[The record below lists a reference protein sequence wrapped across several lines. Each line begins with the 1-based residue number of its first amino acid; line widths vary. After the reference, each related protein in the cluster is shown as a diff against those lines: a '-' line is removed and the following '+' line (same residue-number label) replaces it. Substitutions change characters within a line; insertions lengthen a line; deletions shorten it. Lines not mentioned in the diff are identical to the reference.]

1 MVGLSAPG
9 RGGLAFVAG
18 PDSYDACMG
27 TRELEGI
34 AGPLYAL
41 PYGEFV
47 AARTAAAKDVSAIG
61 LTSAEQRALAAEV
74 RALPKPSV
82 AAWAV
87 NMLAAHSPEILR
99 ELAGLG
105 TSMQAAQDAL
115 DAAALRR
122 LAQER
127 RQLLA
132 GAVKTAHALA
142 AQQGR
147 AISASVATEVEQT
160 LRAATADPG
169 AAAAVQSGCLLRAL
183 SADGVD
189 VVDLAG
195 AVAVPGSH
203 AAAVTAT
210 GTGSARE
217 TATVRGTEPAAGA
230 RAGEPAARAADRGKA
245 AGGKSTE
252 QPRLRAV
259 GQARVAPT
267 PSAVERARAGL
278 EGAEE
283 AAAEA
288 DEEARRA
295 AAELAAATAESTRLA
310 DEARELRRRLDVA
323 ETELKGARKR
333 HELAA
338 ALAQQTAR
346 AADRQRRKEV
356 LARERVLRLG
366 NTPEG

>member
-1 MVGLSAPG
+1 
-9 RGGLAFVAG
+9 
-18 PDSYDACMG
+18 MG
-27 TRELEGI
+27 TRELEDI

-47 AARTAAAKDVSAIG
+47 VARTAAAKDLSAIG
-61 LTSAEQRALAAEV
+61 LTAAEQRALAAEV

-105 TSMQAAQDAL
+105 TEMQAAQDAL

-122 LAQER
+122 LAQQR

-142 AQQGR
+142 AEQGR

-210 GTGSARE
+210 GIARE
-217 TATVRGTEPAAGA
+217 TADGGTADGGTTGTHAS
-230 RAGEPAARAADRGKA
+230 EPAARAADRGEA
-245 AGGKSTE
+245 AGGKSME

-259 GQARVAPT
+259 GHARVTPT

-278 EGAEE
+278 EAAEE

-288 DEEARRA
+288 DGEALRA
-295 AAELAAATAESTRLA
+295 AAELAEARAESTRLA

>member
-1 MVGLSAPG
+1 
-9 RGGLAFVAG
+9 
-18 PDSYDACMG
+18 MG
-27 TRELEGI
+27 SRELAGI

-47 AARTAAAKDVSAIG
+47 AARTAAAKDVSSAG
-61 LTSAEQRALAAEV
+61 VTAAEQRALAAAV

-99 ELAGLG
+99 ELAALG

-115 DAAALRR
+115 DAADLRR
-122 LAQER
+122 LAQQR

-132 GAVKTAHALA
+132 STVKAAQALA
-142 AQQGR
+142 ARHGR
-147 AISASVATEVEQT
+147 AISAAVATEVEQT

-189 VVDLAG
+189 LAG

-203 AAAVTAT
+203 AASVP
-210 GTGSARE
+210 GTGAAPG
-217 TATVRGTEPAAGA
+217 TASVHRSEPATAAGGTEPA
-230 RAGEPAARAADRGKA
+230 DRTAQRGGT
-245 AGGKSTE
+245 AGGKPTTE

-259 GQARVAPT
+259 GTARMTPT
-267 PSAVERARAGL
+267 PSAVERARTAL
-278 EGAEE
+278 EAAEV

-288 DEEARRA
+288 DEEAGRA
-295 AAELAAATAESTRLA
+295 AAELAEATAETSRLA
-310 DEARELRRRLDVA
+310 DEVRELRRRLDAA
-323 ETELKGARKR
+323 EAGLKTARKD
-333 HELAA
+333 HELAS

-366 NTPEG
+366 NTPEE

>member
-1 MVGLSAPG
+1 
-9 RGGLAFVAG
+9 
-18 PDSYDACMG
+18 MG

-47 AARTAAAKDVSAIG
+47 AARTAAAKDLSTVG
-61 LTSAEQRALAAEV
+61 LTAAEQRALAADV

-87 NMLAAHSPEILR
+87 NILAVHNPEILR

-115 DAAALRR
+115 DAADLRR

-127 RQLLA
+127 RQRLA
-132 GAVKTAHALA
+132 GAVKTAQALA
-142 AQQGR
+142 AEQGR
-147 AISASVATEVEQT
+147 AISAAVATEVEQT

-169 AAAAVQSGCLLRAL
+169 AAAAVQSGWLLRAL

-203 AAAVTAT
+203 APTVAGTAT
-210 GTGSARE
+210 VRGTA
-217 TATVRGTEPAAGA
+217 AVRGTEPAAGA
-230 RAGEPAARAADRGKA
+230 RGTEPASRTARGSTSAGKPP
-245 AGGKSTE
+245 E

-259 GQARVAPT
+259 GKARTAPT

-278 EGAEE
+278 EAAEE

-295 AAELAAATAESTRLA
+295 AAELAEAAAETTRLT
-310 DEARELRRRLDVA
+310 DEARDLRRRLDAA
-323 ETELKGARKR
+323 ETGLKGARKR
-333 HELAA
+333 AELAA

-346 AADRQRRKEV
+346 AADRERRKEV

-366 NTPEG
+366 NTPEE

>member
-1 MVGLSAPG
+1 M
-9 RGGLAFVAG
+9 AG
-18 PDSYDACMG
+18 PDSYDSCMG

-41 PYGEFV
+41 PYGDFV
-47 AARTAAAKDVSAIG
+47 AARTAAAKDVG
-61 LTSAEQRALAAEV
+61 TVDLTAAEQRALAADV

-115 DAAALRR
+115 DAADLRR

-132 GAVKTAHALA
+132 GAVKTAQALA
-142 AQQGR
+142 AEQGR
-147 AISASVATEVEQT
+147 AISAAVATEVEQT
-160 LRAATADPG
+160 LRAATADRG
-169 AAAAVQSGCLLRAL
+169 AAAAVQSGWLLRAL

-203 AAAVTAT
+203 APAVT
-210 GTGSARE
+210 GTGAARKTATVRGAE
-217 TATVRGTEPAAGA
+217 PGATVRGTEAAATVRGTEPASRTAPDGT
-230 RAGEPAARAADRGKA
+230 G
-245 AGGKSTE
+245 GGKSPE

-259 GQARVAPT
+259 GKARGTPT

-278 EGAEE
+278 EAAEE
-283 AAAEA
+283 AAAGA

-295 AAELAAATAESTRLA
+295 AAELAEATAETARLA
-310 DEARELRRRLDVA
+310 DEARALRRRLDAA
-323 ETELKGARKR
+323 ETGLKGARKR
-333 HELAA
+333 AELAA

-346 AADRQRRKEV
+346 AADRERRKEV

-366 NTPEG
+366 NTPEE

>member
-1 MVGLSAPG
+1 
-9 RGGLAFVAG
+9 
-18 PDSYDACMG
+18 MG

-47 AARTAAAKDVSAIG
+47 AARTAAAKDVSTVG
-61 LTSAEQRALAAEV
+61 LTAAEQRALAADV

-87 NMLAAHSPEILR
+87 NMLAAHNPEILR

-115 DAAALRR
+115 DAADLRR

-132 GAVKTAHALA
+132 GAVKTAQALA
-142 AQQGR
+142 AEQGR
-147 AISASVATEVEQT
+147 GISAAVATEVEQT

-169 AAAAVQSGCLLRAL
+169 AAAAVQSGWLLRAL

-203 AAAVTAT
+203 APTAT
-210 GTGSARE
+210 RAGTARG
-217 TATVRGTEPAAGA
+217 TATVRGAEPTAGA
-230 RAGEPAARAADRGKA
+230 RGAEGASRAEASRTARGGTS
-245 AGGKSTE
+245 GGKPPE

-259 GQARVAPT
+259 GKARMAAT

-278 EGAEE
+278 EAAEE

-295 AAELAAATAESTRLA
+295 AAELAEATAETTRLA
-310 DEARELRRRLDVA
+310 DEARDLRRRLDA
-323 ETELKGARKR
+323 TETGLKGARKR
-333 HELAA
+333 AELAA

-346 AADRQRRKEV
+346 AADRERRKEV

-366 NTPEG
+366 NTPEE

>member
-1 MVGLSAPG
+1 
-9 RGGLAFVAG
+9 
-18 PDSYDACMG
+18 MG

-47 AARTAAAKDVSAIG
+47 AARTAAAKDVSSAG
-61 LTSAEQRALAAEV
+61 LTAAEQRALAAEV

-87 NMLAAHSPEILR
+87 NMLAVHSPAILT
-99 ELAGLG
+99 ELSGLG

-115 DAAALRR
+115 DAADLRR

-132 GAVKTAHALA
+132 GAVKRAHAVA
-142 AQQGR
+142 AEQGR
-147 AISASVATEVEQT
+147 PLSAAVATEVEQT

-169 AAAAVQSGCLLRAL
+169 AAAAVQSGRLLRAL

-195 AVAVPGSH
+195 AVAVPESH
-203 AAAVTAT
+203 AAAGT
-210 GTGSARE
+210 GTGTARG
-217 TATVRGTEPAAGA
+217 TATLRGTRPATAARGAEPPA
-230 RAGEPAARAADRGKA
+230 RAEREARTPGGSLGD
-245 AGGKSTE
+245 GKSPE

-259 GQARVAPT
+259 GKVHVAPT

-278 EGAEE
+278 EAAEE
-283 AAAEA
+283 AAAKA

-295 AAELAAATAESTRLA
+295 AAELAEATAETSRLV
-310 DEARELRRRLDVA
+310 DEARDLRRRLDAA
-323 ETELKGARKR
+323 EAGLKGARKR
-333 HELAA
+333 SELAA

-346 AADRQRRKEV
+346 AADRERRKEV
-356 LARERVLRLG
+356 LARERLLRLG
-366 NTPEG
+366 NTPEV

>member
-1 MVGLSAPG
+1 
-9 RGGLAFVAG
+9 
-18 PDSYDACMG
+18 MG

-34 AGPLYAL
+34 ARPLYAL
-41 PYGEFV
+41 PYSEFV
-47 AARTAAAKDVSAIG
+47 AARTAAAKDVSAFG
-61 LTSAEQRALAAEV
+61 LTAAGQRALAAEV

-115 DAAALRR
+115 DATDLRR
-122 LAQER
+122 LSQQR

-147 AISASVATEVEQT
+147 AISAAVATEVEQT

-203 AAAVTAT
+203 ATAVTGP
-210 GTGSARE
+210 GTGWGTP
-217 TATVRGTEPAAGA
+217 TARGTEPAPGA
-230 RAGEPAARAADRGKA
+230 RGTEAEARAAHREG
-245 AGGKSTE
+245 AGEISPE

-259 GQARVAPT
+259 GKARATPT
-267 PSAVERARAGL
+267 PSAVERARTGL
-278 EGAEE
+278 EAAEE

-288 DEEARRA
+288 DGEARSA
-295 AAELAAATAESTRLA
+295 ATELAEATAETTRLA
-310 DEARELRRRLDVA
+310 DEARELRRRLDAVEA
-323 ETELKGARKR
+323 ELKGARKR

-338 ALAQQTAR
+338 ALAQQTSR

>member
-1 MVGLSAPG
+1 
-9 RGGLAFVAG
+9 
-18 PDSYDACMG
+18 MG
-27 TRELEGI
+27 SRELAGI

-47 AARTAAAKDVSAIG
+47 AARTAAAKDVS
-61 LTSAEQRALAAEV
+61 SAGVTAAGQRALAAAV

-87 NMLAAHSPEILR
+87 NILAAHSPESLR
-99 ELAGLG
+99 ELAALG

-115 DAAALRR
+115 DAADLRR
-122 LAQER
+122 LAQQR

-132 GAVKTAHALA
+132 STVREAQALA
-142 AQQGR
+142 ARHGR
-147 AISASVATEVEQT
+147 AISAAVATEVEQT

-203 AAAVTAT
+203 AVTVP
-210 GTGSARE
+210 GTGAASG
-217 TATVRGTEPAAGA
+217 TASVRGTEPAPG
-230 RAGEPAARAADRGKA
+230 GTEPADRPAERGGT
-245 AGGKSTE
+245 AGGKPTTE

-259 GQARVAPT
+259 GTARLTAT
-267 PSAVERARAGL
+267 PSAVERARAAL
-278 EGAEE
+278 EAAEV

-288 DEEARRA
+288 DEEAGRA
-295 AAELAAATAESTRLA
+295 AAELAEVTAETSRLA
-310 DEARELRRRLDVA
+310 DEVRELRRRLDAA
-323 ETELKGARKR
+323 EAGLKTARKD
-333 HELAA
+333 HELAS

-366 NTPEG
+366 NTPEE

>member
-1 MVGLSAPG
+1 MPTGAT
-9 RGGLAFVAG
+9 
-18 PDSYDACMG
+18 DSYDSCMG
-27 TRELEGI
+27 TRELAGI

-41 PYGEFV
+41 PYGDFV
-47 AARTAAAKDVSAIG
+47 AARTAAAKDVGS
-61 LTSAEQRALAAEV
+61 LDVSAEDQRALAAEV

-87 NMLAAHSPEILR
+87 NMLAVHSPETLR

-105 TSMQAAQDAL
+105 TSMQAAQAAL
-115 DAAALRR
+115 DAAALRL
-122 LAQER
+122 LAQQR
-127 RQLLA
+127 RELLA
-132 GAVKTAHALA
+132 AAVKTAHALA

-147 AISASVATEVEQT
+147 AISATVAGEVEQT

-195 AVAVPGSH
+195 AVAVPGSQ
-203 AAAVTAT
+203 AAGGSGAGAVRGPADGGAT
-210 GTGSARE
+210 G
-217 TATVRGTEPAAGA
+217 VRGA
-230 RAGEPAARAADRGKA
+230 EPAARPADRGDT
-245 AGGKSTE
+245 AGGKPSPE

-259 GQARVAPT
+259 GKTQVTPT

-278 EGAEE
+278 EAAEE
-283 AAAEA
+283 ASAEA
-288 DEEARRA
+288 DDEARRA
-295 AAELAAATAESTRLA
+295 AAELAEATEESTRLA
-310 DEARELRRRLDVA
+310 DEVRELRRRLDTA
-323 ETELKGARKR
+323 EAELRGARKR

-338 ALAQQTAR
+338 ALAQQTSR
-346 AADRQRRKEV
+346 AADRQRRKED

-366 NTPEG
+366 NTPEE

>member
-1 MVGLSAPG
+1 
-9 RGGLAFVAG
+9 
-18 PDSYDACMG
+18 MG
-27 TRELEGI
+27 SRELAGI

-47 AARTAAAKDVSAIG
+47 AARTAAAKDVSSAG
-61 LTSAEQRALAAEV
+61 VTAAEQRALAAAV

-99 ELAGLG
+99 ELAALG

-115 DAAALRR
+115 DAADLRR
-122 LAQER
+122 LAQQR

-132 GAVKTAHALA
+132 STVKAAQALA
-142 AQQGR
+142 ARHGR
-147 AISASVATEVEQT
+147 AISAAVATEVEQT

-203 AAAVTAT
+203 AASVP
-210 GTGSARE
+210 GTGAAPG
-217 TATVRGTEPAAGA
+217 TASVRGTEPA
-230 RAGEPAARAADRGKA
+230 DRTAQRGGTASGKPTT
-245 AGGKSTE
+245 G

-259 GQARVAPT
+259 GTARMTPT
-267 PSAVERARAGL
+267 PSAVERARTAL
-278 EGAEE
+278 EAAEV

-288 DEEARRA
+288 DEEAGRA
-295 AAELAAATAESTRLA
+295 AAELAEATAETSRLA
-310 DEARELRRRLDVA
+310 DEVRELRRRLDAA
-323 ETELKGARKR
+323 EAGLKTARKD
-333 HELAA
+333 HELAS

-366 NTPEG
+366 NTPEE

>member
-1 MVGLSAPG
+1 
-9 RGGLAFVAG
+9 
-18 PDSYDACMG
+18 MG
-27 TRELEGI
+27 TRGLEAI

-47 AARTAAAKDVSAIG
+47 AARTAAAKDVSTGG
-61 LTSAEQRALAAEV
+61 LTAAEQRALAAEV

-122 LAQER
+122 LAQQR

-147 AISASVATEVEQT
+147 AISAAVATEVEQT

-195 AVAVPGSH
+195 AVAVPGSK
-203 AAAVTAT
+203 AAGVT
-210 GTGSARE
+210 GTARG
-217 TATVRGTEPAAGA
+217 TADGGTEPATGA
-230 RAGEPAARAADRGKA
+230 RGTDPAARAAHRGEA
-245 AGGKSTE
+245 GGGKSTE

-259 GQARVAPT
+259 GKVQVTPT

-278 EGAEE
+278 EAAEE

-288 DEEARRA
+288 EGEARRA
-295 AAELAAATAESTRLA
+295 AAELAEATAETTRLA
-310 DEARELRRRLDVA
+310 DEARELRQRLDAA
-323 ETELKGARKR
+323 ESELMGARKR

-338 ALAQQTAR
+338 AMAQQSAR
-346 AADRQRRKEV
+346 AADRQRRKED

>member
-1 MVGLSAPG
+1 
-9 RGGLAFVAG
+9 
-18 PDSYDACMG
+18 MG
-27 TRELEGI
+27 SRELAGI

-47 AARTAAAKDVSAIG
+47 AARTTAAKDVSSAG
-61 LTSAEQRALAAEV
+61 VTAAEQRALAAAV

-87 NMLAAHSPEILR
+87 NMLAAHSPDILR
-99 ELAGLG
+99 ELAALG

-115 DAAALRR
+115 DVADLRR
-122 LAQER
+122 LAQQR

-132 GAVKTAHALA
+132 SAVKEAQALA
-142 AQQGR
+142 ARHGR
-147 AISASVATEVEQT
+147 AISAAVATEVEQT

-169 AAAAVQSGCLLRAL
+169 AATAVQSGCLLRAL

-203 AAAVTAT
+203 AATEPGAGAAPGTA
-210 GTGSARE
+210 GVRGAE
-217 TATVRGTEPAAGA
+217 PAPGARGTEPADRTAQHG
-230 RAGEPAARAADRGKA
+230 RTADGKPT
-245 AGGKSTE
+245 TE

-259 GQARVAPT
+259 GTARMTPT
-267 PSAVERARAGL
+267 PSAVERARAAL
-278 EGAEE
+278 EGAEG

-288 DEEARRA
+288 DEEAGRA
-295 AAELAAATAESTRLA
+295 AAELAEATAETTRLA
-310 DEARELRRRLDVA
+310 DEVRELRRRLDAA
-323 ETELKGARKR
+323 EAGLKTARKDQ
-333 HELAA
+333 ELAA

-366 NTPEG
+366 NTPEE

>member
-1 MVGLSAPG
+1 
-9 RGGLAFVAG
+9 
-18 PDSYDACMG
+18 MG

-47 AARTAAAKDVSAIG
+47 AARTAAAKDVSVSG
-61 LTSAEQRALAAEV
+61 LTAAGQRALAAEV

-87 NMLAAHSPEILR
+87 NMLAVHTPGTLQEV
-99 ELAGLG
+99 AGLG
-105 TSMQAAQDAL
+105 TSMQAAQAAL
-115 DAAALRR
+115 DAAALRI
-122 LAQER
+122 LAQQR
-127 RQLLA
+127 RELLA
-132 GAVKTAHALA
+132 AAVKTAHALA

-147 AISASVATEVEQT
+147 AISAAVATEVEQT

-203 AAAVTAT
+203 AAAVTRA
-210 GTGSARE
+210 GTGPGTDAGTARKPDDGG
-217 TATVRGTEPAAGA
+217 TAGRSGAEPPA
-230 RAGEPAARAADRGKA
+230 RAGHPGEA
-245 AGGKSTE
+245 AGGKSPE

-259 GQARVAPT
+259 GKERVTPT

-278 EGAEE
+278 EAAEE

-288 DEEARRA
+288 DDDARRA
-295 AAELAAATAESTRLA
+295 AAELADAGAESARLA
-310 DEARELRRRLDVA
+310 DEVRELRRRLDAA
-323 ETELKGARKR
+323 EAGLKGARKR

-338 ALAQQTAR
+338 AMAQQAAR

-366 NTPEG
+366 NTPEA

>member
-1 MVGLSAPG
+1 
-9 RGGLAFVAG
+9 
-18 PDSYDACMG
+18 MG
-27 TRELEGI
+27 TRELAGI

-41 PYGEFV
+41 PYGDFV
-47 AARTAAAKDVSAIG
+47 AARTAAAKDVGSIGVSA
-61 LTSAEQRALAAEV
+61 AEQRALAAEV

-87 NMLAAHSPEILR
+87 NMLAVHSPGTLQ

-105 TSMQAAQDAL
+105 ASMQAAQAAL
-115 DAAALRR
+115 DAAALRI
-122 LAQER
+122 LAQQR
-127 RQLLA
+127 RELLA
-132 GAVKTAHALA
+132 AAVKTAHALA

-147 AISASVATEVEQT
+147 AISVTVATEVEQT

-203 AAAVTAT
+203 AAAVTRTRT
-210 GTGSARE
+210 GPRTDAG
-217 TATVRGTEPAAGA
+217 TVRKPDDGGTAGRSGAEPAD
-230 RAGEPAARAADRGKA
+230 RAGHRGEA

-259 GQARVAPT
+259 GKTQVTPT
-267 PSAVERARAGL
+267 PSVVERARAGL
-278 EGAEE
+278 ETAEE

-288 DEEARRA
+288 DDDARRA
-295 AAELAAATAESTRLA
+295 AAELADAAAESIRLA
-310 DEARELRRRLDVA
+310 DEVRELRRRLDAA
-323 ETELKGARKR
+323 EAGLKGARKR

-338 ALAQQTAR
+338 AMAQQAAR

-366 NTPEG
+366 NTPEA

>member
-1 MVGLSAPG
+1 M
-9 RGGLAFVAG
+9 AG
-18 PDSYDACMG
+18 PDSYDSCMG

-47 AARTAAAKDVSAIG
+47 AARTAAAKDVAAVG
-61 LTSAEQRALAAEV
+61 LTAAEQRALAAEV

-115 DAAALRR
+115 DAADLRR
-122 LAQER
+122 LAQQR

-132 GAVKTAHALA
+132 GAVKAAHALA
-142 AQQGR
+142 AQHGR
-147 AISASVATEVEQT
+147 AISAGVATEVEQT

-169 AAAAVQSGCLLRAL
+169 AAAAVQSGCLLRTL

-195 AVAVPGSH
+195 AVAVPGSQV
-203 AAAVTAT
+203 AAAL
-210 GTGSARE
+210 GTGA
-217 TATVRGTEPAAGA
+217 ARGTAGGGAPGA
-230 RAGEPAARAADRGKA
+230 RGSEPAARAAHRGEA
-245 AGGKSTE
+245 AGGKSPE

-259 GQARVAPT
+259 GKAHVAPT
-267 PSAVERARAGL
+267 PSAVERARTGL
-278 EGAEE
+278 EAAEE

-288 DEEARRA
+288 AGDARRA
-295 AAELAAATAESTRLA
+295 AAELAEAMAESTRLA
-310 DEARELRRRLDVA
+310 DEARDLRRRLDVVEA
-323 ETELKGARKR
+323 ELKGARKR
-333 HELAA
+333 HEQAA

>member
-1 MVGLSAPG
+1 
-9 RGGLAFVAG
+9 
-18 PDSYDACMG
+18 MG

-41 PYGEFV
+41 PYGDFV
-47 AARTAAAKDVSAIG
+47 AARTAAAKDVGTAG
-61 LTSAEQRALAAEV
+61 LPAAEQRALAAEV

-87 NMLAAHSPEILR
+87 NMLAAHSMETLR
-99 ELAGLG
+99 ELAELG
-105 TSMQAAQDAL
+105 SSMQAAQAAL
-115 DAAALRR
+115 DAAGLRR

-127 RQLLA
+127 RELLGA
-132 GAVKTAHALA
+132 AVKKAHALA

-147 AISASVATEVEQT
+147 AISPAVATEVEQT

-189 VVDLAG
+189 VVDLGG

-203 AAAVTAT
+203 APGGTRTEARMGTAD
-210 GTGSARE
+210 GGAE
-217 TATVRGTEPAAGA
+217 GVR
-230 RAGEPAARAADRGKA
+230 RAEPAARAAHRGAADRGKP
-245 AGGKSTE
+245 STD

-259 GQARVAPT
+259 GKKQVAPP

-278 EGAEE
+278 EAAED

-288 DEEARRA
+288 DAEERRA
-295 AAELAAATAESTRLA
+295 AAELAEATAETTRLA
-310 DEARELRRRLDVA
+310 EETRDLRRRLEAA
-323 ETELKGARKR
+323 EAELKAARKR
-333 HELAA
+333 HELAT
-338 ALAQQTAR
+338 ALAQQAAR
-346 AADRQRRKEV
+346 AADRQRRKED

-366 NTPEG
+366 NTPEA

>member
-1 MVGLSAPG
+1 
-9 RGGLAFVAG
+9 
-18 PDSYDACMG
+18 MG
-27 TRELEGI
+27 SRELAGI

-47 AARTAAAKDVSAIG
+47 AARTAAAKEVSSVGVTA
-61 LTSAEQRALAAEV
+61 AEQRALAAEV

-87 NMLAAHSPEILR
+87 NMLAAHSPELLR

-115 DAAALRR
+115 DAADLRR
-122 LAQER
+122 LAQQR

-132 GAVKTAHALA
+132 GAVKTAQALA
-142 AQQGR
+142 AQHGR
-147 AISASVATEVEQT
+147 AISAAVATEVEQT

-169 AAAAVQSGCLLRAL
+169 AAAAVQSGWLLRTL

-195 AVAVPGSH
+195 AVAVPGSQ
-203 AAAVTAT
+203 APTLT
-210 GTGSARE
+210 GTGSARG
-217 TATVRGTEPAAGA
+217 TATVRGTEPAAGP
-230 RAGEPAARAADRGKA
+230 RGTEPASRVARGSTSEG
-245 AGGKSTE
+245 AGGKPPE

-259 GQARVAPT
+259 GNARMAPT

-278 EGAEE
+278 EAAAE

-295 AAELAAATAESTRLA
+295 AAESAEATAETTRLA
-310 DEARELRRRLDVA
+310 DEARDLRRRLDAA
-323 ETELKGARKR
+323 ETGLKGARKR
-333 HELAA
+333 AELAT

-346 AADRQRRKEV
+346 AADRERRKEV

>member
-1 MVGLSAPG
+1 
-9 RGGLAFVAG
+9 
-18 PDSYDACMG
+18 MG
-27 TRELEGI
+27 SRELAGI

-41 PYGEFV
+41 PYGDFV
-47 AARTAAAKDVSAIG
+47 AARTAAAKDVSSAG
-61 LTSAEQRALAAEV
+61 VTAAEQRALAAAV

-99 ELAGLG
+99 ELAALG

-115 DAAALRR
+115 DAADLRR
-122 LAQER
+122 LAQQR
-127 RQLLA
+127 RQLL
-132 GAVKTAHALA
+132 GSTVKAAQALA
-142 AQQGR
+142 ARHGR
-147 AISASVATEVEQT
+147 AISAAVATEVEQT

-203 AAAVTAT
+203 AATVP
-210 GTGSARE
+210 GTGAAPG
-217 TATVRGTEPAAGA
+217 TASVRGTEPAPGAG
-230 RAGEPAARAADRGKA
+230 GTEPADRTAQRGTT
-245 AGGKSTE
+245 AGGKPTTE

-259 GQARVAPT
+259 GTARMTPT
-267 PSAVERARAGL
+267 PSAVERARAAL
-278 EGAEE
+278 EAAEV

-288 DEEARRA
+288 DEEAGRA
-295 AAELAAATAESTRLA
+295 AAELAEVTAETTLLA
-310 DEARELRRRLDVA
+310 DEVRELRRRLDAA
-323 ETELKGARKR
+323 EAGLKTARKN

-366 NTPEG
+366 NTPEE

>member
-1 MVGLSAPG
+1 MGSPE
-9 RGGLAFVAG
+9 LA
-18 PDSYDACMG
+18 
-27 TRELEGI
+27 GI

-47 AARTAAAKDVSAIG
+47 AARAAAAKEVSASG
-61 LTSAEQRALAAEV
+61 VPAPDQRGLAAEV

-87 NMLAAHSPEILR
+87 NMLAAHRPDILR
-99 ELAGLG
+99 ELARLG
-105 TSMQAAQDAL
+105 ASMQAAQSAL
-115 DAAALRR
+115 DAPALRG

-132 GAVKTAHALA
+132 RAVTAVRGVA
-142 AQQGR
+142 AEQGR
-147 AISASVATEVEQT
+147 PLSAAVAAEVEQT
-160 LRAATADPG
+160 LRAAATDPG
-169 AAAAVQSGCLLRAL
+169 AAAAVLSGRLLRTL

-195 AVAVPGSH
+195 AVAVPEDLAGPGGV
-203 AAAVTAT
+203 AVPDSPAP
-210 GTGSARE
+210 GTD
-217 TATVRGTEPAAGA
+217 A
-230 RAGEPAARAADRGKA
+230 RAGAGTPEGTSGGGSPGIPTAGPAD
-245 AGGKSTE
+245 

-259 GQARVAPT
+259 GTSRTAPA
-267 PSAVERARAGL
+267 PSAVERAQAALKEAG
-278 EGAEE
+278 E
-283 AAAEA
+283 AAAAA

-295 AAELAAATAESTRLA
+295 ASDLADAATAITQLA
-310 DEARELRRRLDVA
+310 DEAHDLRRRLDAA
-323 ETELKGARKR
+323 EAELKGARKR

-338 ALAQQTAR
+338 AVAQQTAR

-366 NTPEG
+366 NTPGA

>member
-1 MVGLSAPG
+1 
-9 RGGLAFVAG
+9 
-18 PDSYDACMG
+18 MG

-41 PYGEFV
+41 PYGDFV
-47 AARTAAAKDVSAIG
+47 AARTAAAKDVGTAG
-61 LTSAEQRALAAEV
+61 LPAAEQRALAAEV

-87 NMLAAHSPEILR
+87 NMLAAHSMETLR
-99 ELAGLG
+99 ELAELG
-105 TSMQAAQDAL
+105 SSMQAAQAAL
-115 DAAALRR
+115 DAAGLRR

-127 RQLLA
+127 RELLGA
-132 GAVKTAHALA
+132 AVKKAHALA

-147 AISASVATEVEQT
+147 AISPAVATEVEQT

-189 VVDLAG
+189 VVDLGG

-203 AAAVTAT
+203 APGGTRTEARMGTAD
-210 GTGSARE
+210 GGAGGVPGAE
-217 TATVRGTEPAAGA
+217 GVRPA
-230 RAGEPAARAADRGKA
+230 EPAARAAHRGAADRGKP
-245 AGGKSTE
+245 STD

-259 GQARVAPT
+259 GKKQVAPP

-278 EGAEE
+278 EAAED

-288 DEEARRA
+288 DAEERRA
-295 AAELAAATAESTRLA
+295 AAELAEATAETTRLA
-310 DEARELRRRLDVA
+310 EETRDLRRRLEAA
-323 ETELKGARKR
+323 EAELKAARKR
-333 HELAA
+333 HELAT
-338 ALAQQTAR
+338 ALAQQAAR
-346 AADRQRRKEV
+346 AADRQRRKED

-366 NTPEG
+366 NTPEA

>member
-1 MVGLSAPG
+1 
-9 RGGLAFVAG
+9 
-18 PDSYDACMG
+18 MG

-34 AGPLYAL
+34 AGPLYTL
-41 PYGEFV
+41 PYGDFV
-47 AARTAAAKDVSAIG
+47 AARTAAAKDVGAAGLSA
-61 LTSAEQRALAAEV
+61 AEQRALAAEV

-87 NMLAAHSPEILR
+87 NMLAAHSSETLR
-99 ELAGLG
+99 ELADLG
-105 TSMQAAQDAL
+105 TSMQAAQAAL
-115 DAAALRR
+115 DAAGLHR
-122 LAQER
+122 LAQQR
-127 RQLLA
+127 RELLA
-132 GAVKTAHALA
+132 GAVKTAQALA

-147 AISASVATEVEQT
+147 AISPAVATEVEQT

-195 AVAVPGSH
+195 AVAIPGSQ
-203 AAAVTAT
+203 AAG
-210 GTGSARE
+210 GTGIKALKG
-217 TATVRGTEPAAGA
+217 TADGGPHLVRAAEPAARDAPRGDA
-230 RAGEPAARAADRGKA
+230 AAGEPAR
-245 AGGKSTE
+245 E

-259 GQARVAPT
+259 GKKQVAPA

-278 EGAEE
+278 AAAEE

-288 DEEARRA
+288 DAEERRA
-295 AAELAAATAESTRLA
+295 AAELAEATAETTRLA
-310 DEARELRRRLDVA
+310 EETRDLRRRLDAA
-323 ETELKGARKR
+323 ETELKAARKR

-338 ALAQQTAR
+338 ALAQQAAR
-346 AADRQRRKEV
+346 AADRQRRKED

>member
-1 MVGLSAPG
+1 
-9 RGGLAFVAG
+9 
-18 PDSYDACMG
+18 MG
-27 TRELEGI
+27 SRELAGI

-47 AARTAAAKDVSAIG
+47 AARTAAAKEVSSVGVTA
-61 LTSAEQRALAAEV
+61 AEQRALAAEV

-87 NMLAAHSPEILR
+87 NMLAAHSPELLR

-115 DAAALRR
+115 DAADLRR
-122 LAQER
+122 LAQQR

-132 GAVKTAHALA
+132 GAVKTAQALA
-142 AQQGR
+142 AQHGR
-147 AISASVATEVEQT
+147 AISAAVATEVEQT

-169 AAAAVQSGCLLRAL
+169 AAAAVQSGCLLRTL

-195 AVAVPGSH
+195 AVAVPGSR
-203 AAAVTAT
+203 AAAAP
-210 GTGSARE
+210 GPGAAPGAAS
-217 TATVRGTEPAAGA
+217 VRGTEPAPDA
-230 RAGEPAARAADRGKA
+230 RESEPADLAAHRGEA
-245 AGGKSTE
+245 AGGKSAE

-259 GQARVAPT
+259 GPARVTPT
-267 PSAVERARAGL
+267 PSVVERARAAL
-278 EGAEE
+278 EAAEE

-288 DEEARRA
+288 DEEALRA
-295 AAELAAATAESTRLA
+295 AAELAEATAESTRLA

-323 ETELKGARKR
+323 ETGLKAARKR

-338 ALAQQTAR
+338 AMAQQAAR

-366 NTPEG
+366 NTPEP

>member
-1 MVGLSAPG
+1 
-9 RGGLAFVAG
+9 
-18 PDSYDACMG
+18 MG

-47 AARTAAAKDVSAIG
+47 AARTAAAKDVSAVG
-61 LTSAEQRALAAEV
+61 LTAAGQRALAAEV

-87 NMLAAHSPEILR
+87 NMLAAHNPEILR

-115 DAAALRR
+115 DAVDLRR
-122 LAQER
+122 LAQQR

-147 AISASVATEVEQT
+147 AISAAVATEVEQT

-203 AAAVTAT
+203 AAAVTGT
-210 GTGSARE
+210 GTARG
-217 TATVRGTEPAAGA
+217 TAAVRGTEPVTGARGTEPAA
-230 RAGEPAARAADRGKA
+230 RAAHRGEG
-245 AGGKSTE
+245 AGGKPTE

-259 GQARVAPT
+259 GKARATPT

-278 EGAEE
+278 EAAEE

-288 DEEARRA
+288 DGEARRA
-295 AAELAAATAESTRLA
+295 AAELAEATAESTRLA
-310 DEARELRRRLDVA
+310 DEARELRRRLDVVEA
-323 ETELKGARKR
+323 ELKGARKR
-333 HELAA
+333 HELSA
-338 ALAQQTAR
+338 ALAQQSAR